1 MKKQLLAVV
10 EQGGYPDFTS
20 LYESLDYVVETVN
33 TPRKANSF
41 LKKNPVNML
50 VCEFNFQT
58 DFRDRTSSLE
68 SILASVQHQSDIR
81 VVVFLDEGNA
91 ERFKR
96 VSSRFPI
103 HQTLTFPFDEQQL
116 RQAVS
121 ID

>member
-1 MKKQLLAVV
+1 MNKQLLAVV

-20 LYESLDYVVETVN
+20 LYESLGYQVETVN

-41 LKKNPVNML
+41 LKKHPVHML

-68 SILASVQHQSDIR
+68 SILASVQHQSDIK
-81 VVVFLDEGNA
+81 VVVFLDADNT

-103 HQTLTFPFDEQQL
+103 HQTLVFPFDEAQL
-116 RQAVS
+116 RQAVT